1 VLNEDGSQP
10 DKVRS
15 IESKALELATVG
27 AGRSLSAIRSL
38 LQLEGHT
45 ENAIDTAF
53 CNCSFRNAVLDLLH
67 VGKGFAPPMEAAGQ
81 EPDVAHALTNLKG
94 VRSE

>member
-1 VLNEDGSQP
+1 VFDKDGSQP

-45 ENAIDTAF
+45 EKAIDTAF
-53 CNCSFRNAVLDLLH
+53 SNCNFRNAMLDLLR
-67 VGKGFAPPMEAAGQ
+67 VGKGFAPQTEANGQ
-81 EPDVAHALTNLKG
+81 ESDVAHALTNSKRG
-94 VRSE
+94 RSE